1 LAILA
6 QHLVRKNFTE
16 DARQA
21 SYPIDDDDTVA
32 HTAESGPEPE
42 KHTRHQLTP
51 QACPTGQTQCDSGRR
66 STGPSPQSP
75 LGVCCSMRGLQANK
89 MGAPRPKIGTVPIY
103 CHWVRALDGWVLGA
117 PSDGC
122 RSVHAC
128 CVSPTWLCLPRRGSH
143 ASLATFFG
151 SMPRT
156 CRIDAT
162 CLQRGRP
169 EKPRKDIS
177 CQAVSPSEPW
187 KSFLDPLGQN
197 VGVWRSGRLQNGV
210 LPDNRS
216 RCPSQYLSIS
226 TGAREISSLARC
238 CRGRIVFTGLRKEPA
253 RGISVAGRSQTCLP
267 TASCREGDI
276 LRLHVAALE

>member
-1 LAILA
+1 MDGCW
-6 QHLVRKNFTE
+6 VRHPMAANRSMP
-16 DARQA
+16 AA
-21 SYPIDDDDTVA
+21 SPQPGFAYPVEGRT
-32 HTAESGPEPE
+32 
-42 KHTRHQLTP
+42 
-51 QACPTGQTQCDSGRR
+51 RR
-66 STGPSPQSP
+66 S
-75 LGVCCSMRGLQANK
+75 
-89 MGAPRPKIGTVPIY
+89 
-103 CHWVRALDGWVLGA
+103 
-117 PSDGC
+117 
-122 RSVHAC
+122 
-128 CVSPTWLCLPRRGSH
+128 LP
-143 ASLATFFG
+143 FG
-151 SMPRT
+151 SMPGT